1 MAVISLAGMGL
12 GWRNLRSI
20 LTGSVLGQDCV
31 LCAAASGERLLCAAC
46 AADLPLVADACPQCA
61 GPSPGGA
68 VCGACTTRPP
78 QFDATIAP
86 WRYEFPVDRL
96 VLALKFGRRL
106 ALAAAFG
113 AVLADRA
120 AGRRVD
126 ALVPMPLG
134 RARLAER
141 GFNQALEI
149 ARHLAQSTGLA
160 LAPEL
165 ARRVRDTV
173 PQTDLPHD
181 ARAANVRGAF
191 ACDDVAGRA
200 LAVIDDVMTTGASLE
215 ELART
220 LKRAGAAR
228 VENWV
233 VARTWP
239 HL

>member
-1 MAVISLAGMGL
+1 MAPAWRDLGARLARSLF
-12 GWRNLRSI
+12 
-20 LTGSVLGQDCV
+20 GQDCV
-31 LCAAASGERLLCAAC
+31 LCTAASGDEFLCRGC
-46 AADLPLVADACPQCA
+46 AADLPRLAEACPQCA
-61 GPSPGGA
+61 GPGPGGA
-68 VCGACTTRPP
+68 VCGACTARPP
-78 QFDATIAP
+78 HFDATIAA

-106 ALAAAFG
+106 ALAEPLGAALAG
-113 AVLADRA
+113 AVRA
-120 AGRRVD
+120 ASARLRPVD

-134 RARLAER
+134 HARLAER

-149 ARHLAQSTGLA
+149 ARRVARRSAVPLAIG
-160 LAPEL
+160 L
-165 ARRVRDTV
+165 ARRVRDTA
-173 PQTDLPHD
+173 PQTGLPHD

-191 ACDDVAGRA
+191 ECDAAVDGRA
-200 LAVIDDVMTTGASLE
+200 IAVVDDVMTTGATLD

-239 HL
+239 RI

>member
-1 MAVISLAGMGL
+1 MAPGF
-12 GWRNLRSI
+12 RDLRST
-20 LTGSVLGQDCV
+20 LARALLGQDCV
-31 LCAAASGERLLCAAC
+31 LCAAASGDALLCAGC
-46 AADLPLVADACPQCA
+46 AGDLPRVTDACPQCA

-68 VCGACTTRPP
+68 VCGACVTRPP
-78 QFDATIAP
+78 HFDATIGV

-106 ALAAAFG
+106 ALAEAFG
-113 AVLADRA
+113 AALAGA
-120 AGRRVD
+120 ARGRPVD

-149 ARHLAQSTGLA
+149 ARHVARRAGTP

-165 ARRVRDTV
+165 VRRVRDTA
-173 PQTDLPHD
+173 PQIDLPHD
-181 ARAANVRGAF
+181 ERAANVRGAF
-191 ACDDVAGRA
+191 ECDAGVAGRA

-239 HL
+239 RI

>member
-1 MAVISLAGMGL
+1 MAF
-12 GWRNLRSI
+12 GWRDLRST
-20 LTGSVLGQDCV
+20 LARSVLGQACV

-46 AADLPLVADACPQCA
+46 VADLPLVAEACPQCA

-68 VCGACTTRPP
+68 VCGACATHPP
-78 QFDATIAP
+78 PFDATLAP

-106 ALAAAFG
+106 ALAEAFG
-113 AVLADRA
+113 AALAGRA
-120 AGRRVD
+120 AGQRVD

-134 RARLAER
+134 DARLAER

-149 ARHLAQSTGLA
+149 ARHLARAAGFA
-160 LAPEL
+160 LAPGL
-165 ARRVRDTV
+165 ARRVRDTA
-173 PQTDLPHD
+173 PQTGLPHA

-191 ACDDVAGRA
+191 ECGADAAGRA
-200 LAVIDDVMTTGASLE
+200 LAVIDDVMTTGASVA

-220 LKRAGAAR
+220 LKRAGATR
-228 VENWV
+228 VEAWV

-239 HL
+239 RA

>member
-1 MAVISLAGMGL
+1 MAF
-12 GWRNLRSI
+12 GWRDLRSAVVRS
-20 LTGSVLGQDCV
+20 LHGQDCV
-31 LCAAASGERLLCAAC
+31 LCAAASGERLVCAAC
-46 AADLPLVADACPQCA
+46 AADLPRLVDACPQCA

-68 VCGACTTRPP
+68 ACGGCLAHPP

-106 ALAAAFG
+106 ALAGLFG
-113 AVLADRA
+113 AALGDCA

-126 ALVPMPLG
+126 ALVPMPLT

-149 ARHLAQSTGLA
+149 ARHLARHSGLP
-160 LAPEL
+160 LAPHL
-165 ARRVRDTV
+165 ARRVRDTA
-173 PQTDLPHD
+173 PQTGLPHD

-191 ACDDVAGRA
+191 ECDADVAGRT
-200 LAVIDDVMTTGASLE
+200 LAVVDDVMTTGASVA

-228 VENWV
+228 VENWI

-239 HL
+239 HA